1 MFHTADNINHPEE
14 HLQSLLK
21 LFSMFKIR
29 ILYNDTI
36 GLEYVPE
43 YVGIMHSNCG
53 KIISCSL
60 DNQHTEKC
68 ITSFFHKY
76 GLLACWFILDHQIE
90 QRPKF
95 LIPTALF
102 LLVNEQYMI

>member
-68 ITSFFHKY
+68 ITSFFTNMV
-76 GLLACWFILDHQIE
+76 F
-90 QRPKF
+90 
-95 LIPTALF
+95 
-102 LLVNEQYMI
+102 